1 MVIIPAVKS
10 VILINYPGFGL
21 KTIKIKLDCTV
32 MLKGNISMMKI
43 VVIESTTNR
52 DSIPENSS

>member
-21 KTIKIKLDCTV
+21 KTIKIKLDCNCNCNC
-32 MLKGNISMMKI
+32 NISMMKI